1 MAKSK
6 ENLYLFGLSGSVGKQ
21 MVFRNTARGTILA
34 KSPRHTG
41 KKTEHQKEQ
50 GKKFLKAVAYAKQA
64 LADSSLSAIY
74 KKLAAASPNKLSAY
88 NIAVADYLRPPVIE
102 HIDTTAYKGDATGEK
117 ILITVTDNV
126 KVTAVKVRIESS
138 DESDVEQGNATLHEG
153 KWLYVTTATN
163 ASIGG
168 DKIIVTATDRPG
180 NNTTKEVVL

>member
-6 ENLYLFGLSGSVGKQ
+6 ENLYLYGLSGSVGKQ

-41 KKTEHQKEQ
+41 KRTEHQKEQ

-64 LADSSLSAIY
+64 LADSSLAPHY
-74 KKLAAASPNKLSAY
+74 KQLAATSPNKLSAY

-102 HIDTTAYKGDATGEK
+102 AIDTTNYKGVATDEK

-126 KVTAVKVRIESS
+126 KITTVKVRIESS
-138 DESDVEQGNATLHEG
+138 DKSEIEQGNATLHEG
-153 KWLYVTTATN
+153 KWQYITTAIN
-163 ASIGG
+163 ASITG
-168 DKIIVTATDRPG
+168 DKVIVTATDRPG
-180 NNTTKEVVL
+180 NSTTKEVVL